1 MDTVG
6 EGGGEKEAG
15 GGEGRK
21 RASEPGDGF
30 ESEKEE
36 DGRR

>member
-6 EGGGEKEAG
+6 EGGGEKEAE

-21 RASEPGDGF
+21 RASKSGDGF